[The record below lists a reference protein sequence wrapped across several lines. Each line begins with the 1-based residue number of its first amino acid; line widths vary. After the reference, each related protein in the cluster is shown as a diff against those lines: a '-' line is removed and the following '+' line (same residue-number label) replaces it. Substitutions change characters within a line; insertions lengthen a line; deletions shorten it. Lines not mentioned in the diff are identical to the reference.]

1 MTIAIDVSG
10 ENPKVGAYI
19 EKNADSIIEAFE
31 CAKVAKAEHE
41 KLIAPILAAGF
52 TDDLISPFLNSGGA
66 VLEREIKHMAPS
78 TRKIKLASI
87 KSVFNSVVPTAL
99 DRVTILNSNHMFFS
113 EAVNPKGLTK
123 KDDVEDE
130 LLEPAASLALKNLK
144 IAISNFYNFDHD
156 RKKQTIATDSVGRP
170 ITDVDGE
177 RIYVDTDEYLI
188 NEPFFINFDQAF
200 ISLEVSLDSAGANY
214 EELFQKINKLIDL
227 AIQNI
232 EKAMPCME
240 TLYRH
245 SEKIAEITTDES
257 ITAATDRIKSD
268 KDPAAADADY
278 KAATAA
284 LSSPKRSGLAAT
296 LLKLPDNFREQ
307 CLFLAQIFQFA
318 EFHRDLQM
326 GGESETT
333 DAQDFAAR
341 ARKAMTSGVKD
352 GEISVDK
359 KLPYYPEG
367 SETNS
372 SLIIEGGAWG
382 FINKLTQYPGMEQ
395 YFDAT
400 NAQLAHLQPMIR
412 LFKVTPSNGK
422 SETEQEFAF
431 DTFAKKIDVDQ
442 ILTRKEKRGF
452 GVGIEK
458 FSFTFHGSNPFAIK
472 KSIKANLVIKANNFD
487 ELLRNRDGLRY
498 IDLAL
503 KTGSAIEEKYDKSDL
518 NFRIKACVGLSIPRG
533 ETTANFSSIKNG
545 VRNNFATV
553 NLTPVT
559 HTFDFD
565 DTGAVTF
572 SIEYLAYIEEYFDQ
586 ARMNIFADTEVN
598 QRAIQRRLAI
608 LTQKKRCKDEGDT
621 KSLND
626 FLKKDAEN
634 VKADKLKSLQFLTNQ
649 LLRNNL
655 IYYLNL
661 TKDEFVQLVRSGPFY
676 NLGDIR
682 NSISLDKTGAKVQDI
697 AKNLEATFNKQ
708 YKEKSSDKDLKNSF
722 KISGIESKNFAFFY
736 LGDLIDLLLKKIPE
750 NLQALDIKN
759 KYQDLEIDAEL
770 ITKENNI
777 ISNSILQFKKF
788 RFALGPLEIIDH
800 KDGQKSKEISF
811 ADVPIALDYFNEW
824 LTSKLLAKEEATYSL
839 TTFINDLMND
849 FITNFLNDDSC
860 YSYNIKQ
867 RVRMFQNVITS
878 YSETPENDS
887 ITKYLSANGLT
898 RLNLNSNSLRQP
910 ILSTGGYRELDI
922 PLKPAEKEFHFFVFY
937 AGRVQPKEL
946 MQGNRKTDHG
956 NGIFHYLLGR
966 DKGIVKEIKLDKTD
980 SPASLKMVRFEQDG
994 YDGLRQLRE
1003 IYDVSISTFAN
1014 LQTYPGTYI
1023 YVEPRGFSPS
1033 LGSGDIDLDK
1043 FDLTDLGIGGYYMI
1057 IESTHE
1063 FSSGVMDTNFKAKW
1077 VQSLDTGDGKL
1088 DKISDSSVGD
1098 GGVTAKK
1105 CSVRS

>member
-1 MTIAIDVSG
+1 MAVKCAFDFGDVASQDLKDYLTNNCTKLMEARECMIEQKQLYDNAIIPII
-10 ENPKVGAYI
+10 ENPTIVGKLDLYASEGLLGSKNTGFTEYDSDGNPLSNVTPESAVKSIKDFYISVKPEAIELSDIYDFYSNFYTVADPDRDESGSKDQKLKGAYRNENRLRI
-19 EKNADSIIEAFE
+19 LITMASNAIANNETLPTPFTPEELQFIQKISDAASKAQKIQLASEE
-31 CAKVAKAEHE
+31 CAKTIRDTEEEH
-41 KLIAPILAAGF
+41 KRIAGDEVGLAITARGDYSGLDPGASAAAATSNLKQSGAAG
-52 TDDLISPFLNSGGA
+52 TGI
-66 VLEREIKHMAPS
+66 
-78 TRKIKLASI
+78 
-87 KSVFNSVVPTAL
+87 
-99 DRVTILNSNHMFFS
+99 TII
-113 EAVNPKGLTK
+113 GLP
-123 KDDVEDE
+123 E
-130 LLEPAASLALKNLK
+130 
-144 IAISNFYNFDHD
+144 
-156 RKKQTIATDSVGRP
+156 
-170 ITDVDGE
+170 
-177 RIYVDTDEYLI
+177 
-188 NEPFFINFDQAF
+188 
-200 ISLEVSLDSAGANY
+200 
-214 EELFQKINKLIDL
+214 
-227 AIQNI
+227 
-232 EKAMPCME
+232 
-240 TLYRH
+240 
-245 SEKIAEITTDES
+245 
-257 ITAATDRIKSD
+257 
-268 KDPAAADADY
+268 
-278 KAATAA
+278 
-284 LSSPKRSGLAAT
+284 
-296 LLKLPDNFREQ
+296 NFREQ

-318 EFHRDLQM
+318 EFHRDIQM
-326 GGESETT
+326 GGESETF
-333 DAQDFAAR
+333 DARDFAAR
-341 ARKAMTSGVKD
+341 ARKSMAAATKGK
-352 GEISVDK
+352 EISVDK

-382 FINKLTQYPGMEQ
+382 FINKLTQYPGMSD

-412 LFKVTPSNGK
+412 LFKVTPSNGQ
-422 SETEQEFAF
+422 SEKEQEFAF
-431 DTFAKKIDVDQ
+431 DTFASKEDVEQ
-442 ILTRKEKRGF
+442 ILTRREKRGF

-472 KSIKANLVIKANNFD
+472 KSIKASLVIKANNFD
-487 ELLRNRDGLRY
+487 ELLKNRDGLRY

-503 KTGSAIEEKYDKSDL
+503 KTGTAIEEKYDKSDL

-533 ETTANFSSIKNG
+533 KTTANFSSIING

-586 ARMNIFADTEVN
+586 ARMNIFADTEVSN
-598 QRAIQRRLAI
+598 RIIQRKLGI
-608 LTQKKRCKDEGDT
+608 LSQKKRCSTDEET
-621 KSLND
+621 KSLNE

-634 VKADKLKSLQFLTNQ
+634 VKADKLKSLKFLTNQ
-649 LLRNNL
+649 LLKNNL

-661 TKDEFVQLVRSGPFY
+661 TKDEFIKLVRNGPFY
-676 NLGDIR
+676 DLNDIR
-682 NSISLDKTGAKVQDI
+682 SSISLNKTGDKVEEI
-697 AKNLEATFNKQ
+697 SKNLEETFNRK
-708 YKEKSSDKDLKNSF
+708 YAESKGAKKDLQNSF
-722 KISGIESKNFAFFY
+722 LISGIESKNYAFFY
-736 LGDLIDLLLKKIPE
+736 LGDLVDLLLQKIPE
-750 NLQALDIKN
+750 NLQSLDISE
-759 KYQDLEIDAEL
+759 KYLDLEIDKEL
-770 ITKENNI
+770 LEKEKKI

-824 LTSKLLAKEEATYSL
+824 LTSKVLAKEEPSYSL
-839 TTFINDLMND
+839 TTFLNDLMND

-860 YSYNIKQ
+860 YSFNIKQ

-878 YSETPENDS
+878 YSETPDNDS
-887 ITKYLSANGLT
+887 ITNYLGNNGLS
-898 RLNLNSNSLRQP
+898 RLNLNNNNLRQP
-910 ILSTGGYRELDI
+910 YLSTGGYRDLDI
-922 PLKPAEKEFHFFVFY
+922 PRKSAEKEFHFFVFY

-946 MQGNRKTDHG
+946 MQGNRATDHG

-980 SPASLKMVRFEQDG
+980 SPASLKMVRFEQEG

-1003 IYDVSISTFAN
+1003 IYDVSINTFAN

-1033 LGSGDIDLDK
+1033 LGSRDIDLDK

-1063 FSSGVMDTNFKAKW
+1063 FSSGVMDTSFKAKW
-1077 VQSLDTGDGKL
+1077 VQSLDTGEGEL
-1088 DKISDSSVGD
+1088 DRVSNSSVGD

>member
-1 MTIAIDVSG
+1 MAVKCAFDFGDVASQDLKDYLTNNCTKLMEARECMIEQKQLYDNAIIPII
-10 ENPKVGAYI
+10 ENPTIVGKLDLYASEGLLGSKNTGFTEYDSDGNPLSNVTPESAVKSIKDFYISVKPEAIELSDIYDFYSNFYTVADPDRDESGSKDQKLKGAYRNENRLRI
-19 EKNADSIIEAFE
+19 LITMASNAIANNETLPTPFTPEELQFIQKISDAASKAQKIQLASEE
-31 CAKVAKAEHE
+31 CAKTIRDTEEEH
-41 KLIAPILAAGF
+41 KRIAGDEVGLAITARGDYSGLDPGASAAAATSNLKQSGAAG
-52 TDDLISPFLNSGGA
+52 TGI
-66 VLEREIKHMAPS
+66 
-78 TRKIKLASI
+78 
-87 KSVFNSVVPTAL
+87 
-99 DRVTILNSNHMFFS
+99 TII
-113 EAVNPKGLTK
+113 GLP
-123 KDDVEDE
+123 E
-130 LLEPAASLALKNLK
+130 
-144 IAISNFYNFDHD
+144 
-156 RKKQTIATDSVGRP
+156 
-170 ITDVDGE
+170 
-177 RIYVDTDEYLI
+177 
-188 NEPFFINFDQAF
+188 
-200 ISLEVSLDSAGANY
+200 
-214 EELFQKINKLIDL
+214 
-227 AIQNI
+227 
-232 EKAMPCME
+232 
-240 TLYRH
+240 
-245 SEKIAEITTDES
+245 
-257 ITAATDRIKSD
+257 
-268 KDPAAADADY
+268 
-278 KAATAA
+278 
-284 LSSPKRSGLAAT
+284 
-296 LLKLPDNFREQ
+296 NFREQ

-318 EFHRDLQM
+318 EFHRDIQM
-326 GGESETT
+326 GGESETF
-333 DAQDFAAR
+333 DAGDFAAR
-341 ARKAMTSGVKD
+341 ARKSMAAATKGK
-352 GEISVDK
+352 EISVDK

-382 FINKLTQYPGMEQ
+382 FINKLTQYPGMSD

-412 LFKVTPSNGK
+412 LFKVTPSNGQ
-422 SETEQEFAF
+422 SEKEQEFAF
-431 DTFAKKIDVDQ
+431 DTFASKEDVEQ
-442 ILTRKEKRGF
+442 ILTRREKRGF

-472 KSIKANLVIKANNFD
+472 KSIKASLVIKANNFD
-487 ELLRNRDGLRY
+487 ELLKNRDGLRY

-503 KTGSAIEEKYDKSDL
+503 KTGTAIEEKYDKSDL

-533 ETTANFSSIKNG
+533 KTTANFSSIING

-586 ARMNIFADTEVN
+586 ARMNIFADTEVSN
-598 QRAIQRRLAI
+598 RIIQRKLGI
-608 LTQKKRCKDEGDT
+608 LSQKKRCSTDEET
-621 KSLND
+621 KSLNE

-634 VKADKLKSLQFLTNQ
+634 VKADKLKSLKFLTNQ
-649 LLRNNL
+649 LLKNNL

-661 TKDEFVQLVRSGPFY
+661 TKDEFIKLVRNGSFY
-676 NLGDIR
+676 DLNDIR
-682 NSISLDKTGAKVQDI
+682 SSISLNKTGDKVEEI
-697 AKNLEATFNKQ
+697 SKNLEETFNRK
-708 YKEKSSDKDLKNSF
+708 YAESKGAKKDLQNSF
-722 KISGIESKNFAFFY
+722 LISGIESKNYAFFY
-736 LGDLIDLLLKKIPE
+736 LGDLVDLLLQKIPE
-750 NLQALDIKN
+750 NLQSLDISE
-759 KYQDLEIDAEL
+759 KYLDLEIDKEL
-770 ITKENNI
+770 LEKEKKI

-824 LTSKLLAKEEATYSL
+824 LTSKVLAKEEPSYSL
-839 TTFINDLMND
+839 TTFLNDLMND

-860 YSYNIKQ
+860 YSFNIKQ

-878 YSETPENDS
+878 YSETPDNDS
-887 ITKYLSANGLT
+887 ITNYLGNNGLS
-898 RLNLNSNSLRQP
+898 RLNLNNNNLRQP
-910 ILSTGGYRELDI
+910 YLSTGGYRDLDI
-922 PLKPAEKEFHFFVFY
+922 PRKSAEKEFHFFVFY

-946 MQGNRKTDHG
+946 MQGNRATDHG

-980 SPASLKMVRFEQDG
+980 SPASLKMVRFEQEG

-1003 IYDVSISTFAN
+1003 IYDVSINTFAN

-1033 LGSGDIDLDK
+1033 LGSRDIDLDK

-1063 FSSGVMDTNFKAKW
+1063 FSSGVMDTSFKAKW
-1077 VQSLDTGDGKL
+1077 VQSLDTGEGEL
-1088 DKISDSSVGD
+1088 DRVSNSSVGD